1 MQFNVASRKMVDRT
15 STCVRHL
22 KDRIFRPEARS
33 SAKDVSCAGGAS
45 SWDMLPPAACLS
57 NASSS
62 VCARFVHSSFCKDR
76 CPVNAVC
83 WTPEGRRLQRSICEA
98 RAASDRGGRAASK
111 SVRDAAARKQAARGC
126 WHALARHAMV
136 RAGPG
141 WGGGDG
147 SYIQVQHQTIIRENS
162 CQSRRRSAPSDVT
175 AIFICTLKLQLGR
188 GAARRSAF

>member
-1 MQFNVASRKMVDRT
+1 MNYAQVRKLMQSNVASRKIVDPT

-45 SWDMLPPAACLS
+45 SWDMLPPAACLG
-57 NASSS
+57 NTSSS
-62 VCARFVHSSFCKDR
+62 VCARFVHSSFGKDR

-136 RAGPG
+136 RERA
-141 WGGGDG
+141 
-147 SYIQVQHQTIIRENS
+147 
-162 CQSRRRSAPSDVT
+162 
-175 AIFICTLKLQLGR
+175 R
-188 GAARRSAF
+188 GARIAPVHTPSVHRCLYGTVTGVGGMFQNPFLRPGTP

>member
-1 MQFNVASRKMVDRT
+1 MNYAQVRKLMQFNVASRKMVDRT

-83 WTPEGRRLQRSICEA
+83 WTPEGRRLLRSICEA
-98 RAASDRGGRAASK
+98 RAASEVDAQLRRACAMWQHGSRQRAVVGMRARDMRASATC
-111 SVRDAAARKQAARGC
+111 DGEG
-126 WHALARHAMV
+126 
-136 RAGPG
+136 AGPG
-141 WGGGDG
+141 WGGSTVHIGAI
-147 SYIQVQHQTIIRENS
+147 SKKNKKCIIFT
-162 CQSRRRSAPSDVT
+162 CGRRGCAT
-175 AIFICTLKLQLGR
+175 AGPPT
-188 GAARRSAF
+188 A

>member
-1 MQFNVASRKMVDRT
+1 MNYAQVRKLMQSNVASRKIVDPT

-45 SWDMLPPAACLS
+45 SWGMLPPAACLG

-83 WTPEGRRLQRSICEA
+83 WTPEGRRLLRSICEA

-111 SVRDAAARKQAARGC
+111 SVRDAAARKQAARVS

-136 RAGPG
+136 RERVR
-141 WGGGDG
+141 GGGG
-147 SYIQVQHQTIIRENS
+147 SAVHIGPPAGNNN
-162 CQSRRRSAPSDVT
+162 
-175 AIFICTLKLQLGR
+175 KK
-188 GAARRSAF
+188 